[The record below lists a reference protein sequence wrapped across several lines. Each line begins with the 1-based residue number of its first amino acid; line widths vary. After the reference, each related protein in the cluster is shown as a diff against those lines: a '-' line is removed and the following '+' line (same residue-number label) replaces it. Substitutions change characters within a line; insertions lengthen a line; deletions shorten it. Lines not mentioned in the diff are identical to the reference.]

1 MPRAK
6 KLFELEGL
14 QVLPFTVDFKVSAAR
29 ELSIIDFLPSSGALN
44 SMETAICEFY
54 GRLFYWVLGQRKQ
67 SNP

>member
-14 QVLPFTVDFKVSAAR
+14 QVLPFPVDFKVSAAR
-29 ELSIIDFLPSSGALN
+29 ELSIIDFLPSSGSLN
-44 SMETAICEFY
+44 LTETAIREFY
-54 GRLFYWVLGQRKQ
+54 GRLFYWIFGQRKQ